1 MSQYNSTRES
11 IRRIQERKELVARE
25 NIKNKIFII
34 LSVIFA
40 IIVIAIF
47 VVVGTVG
54 MGSHKKKAEEDR
66 QAGLIKMMAYSVNE
80 LKDTSKE
87 NFAYIRPIKRGEKH
101 IQTEDDEFDR
111 LEAITDSVGQKVCY
125 LTFDDGPN
133 TTITPQVLDVLRKYD
148 VKATF
153 FMLGYLME
161 DNSDMARRIYEEG
174 HLLANHTYSHI
185 YEDIYESTDAFM
197 SEIRETEDLILKTLD
212 SEDEYFPIVRFP
224 GGSHEVGKY
233 KSIKGELKDV
243 LEEEGYYHCDW
254 NSLNGDAEGKEKDAD
269 GLFEYFEKNTST
281 SKNAVVLMHD
291 TVSKQA
297 TVDSLGK
304 IIEYMLEEG
313 YVFLRLDEEF

>member
-11 IRRIQERKELVARE
+11 IRRIQERKELAARE
-25 NIKNKIFII
+25 NIKNKIFIT
-34 LSVIFA
+34 LSVLFA
-40 IIVIAIF
+40 IIVVAIF
-47 VVVGTVG
+47 IIVGIVG
-54 MGSHKKKAEEDR
+54 AGNHKKKAEETR
-66 QAGLIKMMAYSVNE
+66 KAGLIKMMAYSASEV
-80 LKDTSKE
+80 KDTSKE
-87 NFAYIRPIKRGEKH
+87 NFDYVRPVERGERH
-101 IQTEDDEFDR
+101 VQVEDDEFDR
-111 LEAITDSVGQKVCY
+111 LDAVTNNVGQKVCY

-161 DNSDMARRIYEEG
+161 DNSDMARRVYEEG
-174 HLLANHTYSHI
+174 HLLANHTYSHT
-185 YEDIYESTDAFM
+185 YDDIYASTDAFM
-197 SEIRETEDLILKTLD
+197 KEIEKTEELILDTVD

-233 KSIKGELKDV
+233 KDIKGDIKDV
-243 LEEEGYYHCDW
+243 LAEEGYYHCDW
-254 NSLNGDAEGKEKDAD
+254 NSLNGDAEGKTKDAE
-269 GLFEYFEKNTST
+269 GLFEFFEKNTST

-297 TVDSLGK
+297 TVDSLGR
-304 IIEYMLEEG
+304 IIEYMLDEG